1 MTITIALIT
10 SFIGPIVVLA
20 FKYYLDKKSKQ
31 FDNIRDALQISQDIQ
46 HKIESIRE
54 DVNADRVWLVQFHN
68 GGHFYPTGKSITKF
82 SLVYETV
89 NINIR
94 SIQQNFQNIPVS
106 LFSKTLNYLLE
117 NDAIQVPDCKNEPQ
131 GGSLRHI
138 EQDDVCK
145 SSYYFAIKSLEDRFI
160 GVLGVNYTK
169 VKRELTE
176 EEINALKHYAAQ
188 IGGVLNENLKQRS

>member
-31 FDNIRDALQISQDIQ
+31 FDNIRDALHLSQDVQ
-46 HKIESIRE
+46 HKIENIRE
-54 DVNADRVWLVQFHN
+54 DMNADRVWLVQFHN
-68 GGHFYPTGKSITKF
+68 GGYFYPTGKSITKF

-89 NINIR
+89 SVNIR

-106 LFSKTLNYLLE
+106 LFSKTLNYLLQ
-117 NDAIQVPDCKNEPQ
+117 NDVVKVPDCKNEPQ
-131 GGSLRHI
+131 SGSLRHI

-160 GVLGVNYTK
+160 GVLGVNYIGT
-169 VKRELTE
+169 KRELTE
-176 EEINALKHYAAQ
+176 DEIDILKHHSAQ
-188 IGGVLNENLKQRS
+188 IGGVLNESLKQRS